1 MRIYKV
7 GSLLAAAVI
16 SMSMSVSMSSCARG
30 GAHDTETNRADTRE
44 TPDINSAFSA
54 RDMSG
59 SYDADEAVKVELTDD
74 GYSITEGGVYILSGK
89 SEMPV
94 TVDAGKSEKVQ
105 IVLSGVE
112 ITAHNTAALFVNS
125 ADKVFVTLAEDTENT
140 LSSVGEFVSDGDVN
154 IDGAIFARDDIT
166 INGSGS
172 LTVVSECGHGIVAK
186 DEITITGGSL
196 SVTAQSHAIDVND
209 AANIA
214 DGTLTLISGNDG
226 IHAENDDD
234 DTLGNVLVAGG
245 VVSITSGDDGIH
257 ASGAVTIADGDIV
270 VTESHEGIEGA
281 AITVSG
287 GNVEVTADDD
297 GFNAADGSGNGEMFG
312 GRGGFGRGD
321 MPEQGGS
328 SAYIS
333 ITGGSIRINADGD
346 GLDSNGSLYVSG
358 GVTYVDG
365 PENSGNGALDCGG
378 DAVITGGVVI
388 ASGASGMAQSFG
400 PSSTQCSILYNFSAQ
415 SSGPIVLRDQNGDTV
430 ASFTPAKTYNSVVIS
445 APALAIG
452 ETYTLEACG
461 QSVSVTLDSA
471 QFTSGAASW
480 GFPGGGSQWGNRR
493 PDGGEPPM
501 GGDPPAGGSFDR
513 RPR

>member
-30 GAHDTETNRADTRE
+30 GAHDSETDCADTRE

-125 ADKVFVTLAEDTENT
+125 ANKVFVTLAEDTENT

-154 IDGAIFARDDIT
+154 IDGAIFSRDDIT

-245 VVSITSGDDGIH
+245 VISITSGDDGIH

-270 VTESHEGIEGA
+270 VTDSHEGIEGA

-287 GNVEVTADDD
+287 GNV
-297 GFNAADGSGNGEMFG
+297 
-312 GRGGFGRGD
+312 
-321 MPEQGGS
+321 
-328 SAYIS
+328 
-333 ITGGSIRINADGD
+333 
-346 GLDSNGSLYVSG
+346 
-358 GVTYVDG
+358 
-365 PENSGNGALDCGG
+365 
-378 DAVITGGVVI
+378 
-388 ASGASGMAQSFG
+388 
-400 PSSTQCSILYNFSAQ
+400 
-415 SSGPIVLRDQNGDTV
+415 
-430 ASFTPAKTYNSVVIS
+430 
-445 APALAIG
+445 
-452 ETYTLEACG
+452 
-461 QSVSVTLDSA
+461 
-471 QFTSGAASW
+471 
-480 GFPGGGSQWGNRR
+480 
-493 PDGGEPPM
+493 
-501 GGDPPAGGSFDR
+501 
-513 RPR
+513 